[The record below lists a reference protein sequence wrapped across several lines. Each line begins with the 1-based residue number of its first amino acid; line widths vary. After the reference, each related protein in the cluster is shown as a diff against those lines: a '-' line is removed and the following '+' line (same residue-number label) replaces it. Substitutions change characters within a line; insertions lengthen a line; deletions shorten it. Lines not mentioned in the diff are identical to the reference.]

1 MIHFTHNDL
10 DALGS
15 MLCINLKYKD
25 KITKVYHTYYGD
37 FEKQV
42 DEIIKDKDD
51 IVIITD
57 LSFAERPESLL
68 KLIQNKKFVQ
78 LIDHHSYPENF
89 WIEFDKN
96 TNFKRIINDK
106 YCASLSCYELY
117 NNCLQSDE
125 DSAVGRATSRT
136 KRTLLHALCKLIDV
150 YDCWREGDGLFPSA
164 QKLNLWFWT
173 KNIDDLCKAIENNG
187 YKFPDG
193 TKAEIETLYTQQQNA
208 VEEAYKNNKVFKVG
222 PVTFVFDNDVFNPIL
237 IKEMSEGQE
246 LVVCC
251 FQFKNGDFCFKV
263 RVKQGLFDDCA
274 LDRLRL
280 RLAGKIT
287 GHPNAFSYVKKF
299 NNSLE
304 LEKEYKRIVEEFMDI
319 TDDSIPF

>member
-15 MLCINLKYKD
+15 MLCVNLKYKD

-42 DEIIKDKDD
+42 GEIIKDKDD

-96 TNFKRIINDK
+96 VNFKRIINDK
-106 YCASLSCYELY
+106 YCASLSCYGLY
-117 NNCLQSDE
+117 SFCLNNVD
-125 DSAVGRATSRT
+125 
-136 KRTLLHALCKLIDV
+136 KRTLLDNLCKLIDV
-150 YDCWREGDGLFPSA
+150 YDCWRESDKLFNSA

-173 KNIDDLCKAIENNG
+173 KNIDELCKAIEDNG
-187 YKFPDG
+187 YKLPDG
-193 TKAEIETLYTQQQNA
+193 TKTEIETLYTQQQNA
-208 VEEAYKNNKVFKVG
+208 VAEAYKNNKVFKVG
-222 PVTFVFDNDVFNPIL
+222 PATFVFDNDVFNPIL

-246 LVVCC
+246 LVVCS

-263 RVKQGLFDDCA
+263 RVKQGLFDDYI
-274 LDRLRL
+274 LDSLRTK
-280 RLAGKIT
+280 LAGKIT

-299 NNSLE
+299 SNSLE
-304 LEKEYKRIVEEFMDI
+304 LEKEYKRIVEEFIDI

>member
-15 MLCINLKYKD
+15 MLCVNLKYKD

-42 DEIIKDKDD
+42 NDIINNKDD

-89 WIEFDKN
+89 WVDIDKH
-96 TNFKRIINDK
+96 TNFKRIINSDF
-106 YCASLSCYELY
+106 CASLSCYELY
-117 NNCLQSDE
+117 NHCLQSDE
-125 DSAVGRATSRT
+125 DNAVSKATSRT
-136 KRTLLHALCKLIDV
+136 KRTLLHTLCKLIDV
-150 YDCWREGDGLFPSA
+150 YDCWRENDKLFPSA

-173 KNIDDLCKAIENNG
+173 KNIDDLCKAIEDNG

-193 TKAEIETLYTQQQNA
+193 TKTEIEHLYNKQLKDIENA
-208 VEEAYKNNKVFKVG
+208 YNSGKVVKAG
-222 PVTFVFDNDVFNPIL
+222 PITYVFDNDVFNPIL
-237 IKEMSEGQE
+237 IKEMTEGQK

-251 FQFKNGDFCFKV
+251 FQLYNGDFCFKV
-263 RVKQGLFDDCA
+263 RVKQGTLSRIQ
-274 LDRLRL
+274 LDSLRI
-280 RLAGKIT
+280 AIVGKIT
-287 GHPNAFSYVKKF
+287 GHPNAFTYIKKF

-304 LEKEYKRIVEEFMDI
+304 LTEEYKRIAKEYLDI